1 MTKTD
6 HLALDLWS
14 LGLSKNRPRRSA
26 DLHRGIYSYFG
37 YNNPLSIWN
46 F

>member
-6 HLALDLWS
+6 HLEPSPPIRL
-14 LGLSKNRPRRSA
+14 NYT